1 MLQIT
6 QGDITTLD
14 VECIVNAANPSL
26 LGGGGVDGAIHKA
39 AGPKLLQEC
48 KKLGGAKRGEAKI
61 THGYELKAKWIIH
74 TVGPIYQGGNH
85 NEDVILQRCY
95 ENSLCLARSY
105 GIKSIAFPS
114 ISTGVYQYPI
124 QKASFVALQTI
135 TWFLQKCS
143 FYEMKVICI
152 LHSQKDYEIYIQNA
166 KKLGI
171 NFTT

>member
-48 KKLGGAKRGEAKI
+48 KRLGGAKRGEAKI

-85 NEDVILQRCY
+85 NENVILQRCY

-114 ISTGVYQYPI
+114 ISTGVY
-124 QKASFVALQTI
+124 
-135 TWFLQKCS
+135 
-143 FYEMKVICI
+143 
-152 LHSQKDYEIYIQNA
+152 
-166 KKLGI
+166 
-171 NFTT
+171 